1 MANRHVQIHDPFAK
15 PSVSPDPDPEPGS
28 MEDTVE
34 FRVLMAYAKR
44 RRSQKGSPAQD
55 AAASK
60 AEAPSAPT
68 ETEQLTGKMK
78 RKKKRMLLRWKRNIF
93 SCTKP
98 QTEDKEA
105 SRGSSPPDDRCAPKR
120 AVFVREDEGE
130 EEEEE
135 LNEIAERLTKIAD
148 EIPFV
153 RPDIETDGIS
163 DANENVEKMI
173 GLLLREAGDNLNE
186 AELKD
191 LTKLSWDY
199 GFFEMLMSTFL
210 TRMGLK
216 SPNPD
221 SLGPKASPET
231 QMAVACEVTTR
242 LSEFHPLPIRLQDHG
257 ARYLQHYYSPRT
269 QQHGGYVRTC
279 THTHAHAR
287 TRTHT
292 HANTPVSAAQE
303 DAFYSDDED
312 DSQ

>member
-1 MANRHVQIHDPFAK
+1 MANGHVQIHDPFAK

-44 RRSQKGSPAQD
+44 RRPQKGSPAQD

-68 ETEQLTGKMK
+68 ETEQLTGKKK
-78 RKKKRMLLRWKRNIF
+78 RKKKRMLLRLTRNIF

-98 QTEDKEA
+98 QTEDEEA

-135 LNEIAERLTKIAD
+135 EELNEVAERLTKMAD

-191 LTKLSWDY
+191 LTTKLSWDY

-221 SLGPKASPET
+221 SPGPKASPKT
-231 QMAVACEVTTR
+231 QIAVACEVTTR
-242 LSEFHPLPIRLQDHG
+242 LSEFHPLPRNRLLDHG
-257 ARYLQHYYSPRT
+257 ARYLQHYYSPWT
-269 QQHGGYVRTC
+269 QQHGGY
-279 THTHAHAR
+279 
-287 TRTHT
+287 
-292 HANTPVSAAQE
+292 E